1 MVYYVS
7 ALALYDHNPNNYP
20 LMEHTRSHMSHHYIT
35 QSPTSSHSSP
45 QALPKVV
52 SLNTSIWS
60 DGSSPNPNGLR
71 STGTSE
77 EGASKFFSSRT
88 SSIGSSHSAESTSPP
103 RWSAR
108 SQLAVAQ
115 PQPILHRP
123 DYLAPVVNDPS
134 YEFQHPNM
142 SAERELHVV
151 LPEAWMDAPYVFQL
165 AHTQGW
171 DILDVRMQPSGAVL
185 VFATAAGA
193 ARAFAQVN
201 GSQEGV
207 TWLGI
212 SVRVQAHWAGAVGR
226 ANEEEAQSYI
236 TKPGGGPTPGVSGN
250 NANKQLEFSIFVG
263 DLAPETTNADLVA
276 VFRNPLLGLRTDREP
291 RVIRPFTSCR
301 SAKIMVS
308 PETGISKGYGFVRFT
323 DEADQQRALIEMQ
336 GLYCLSRP
344 MRLSHATA
352 KSKPNTGG
360 SGAGYN
366 AIEDLD
372 SYVISRAGAH
382 ILSTVPDTYGQFSR
396 HSISVPDSYA
406 PRMDMAP
413 PRSRSV
419 NAEELLGGLGVD
431 GSRLLGVEGGRVLG
445 MEGSRA
451 LLNSEI
457 ASRGGGLSEGARL
470 ESARAL
476 LGVLNSADPYNTT
489 VFVGGLSGLIAEE
502 TLRGFFAP
510 FGEIHYVK
518 IPPGKGCGFVQFVRK
533 ADAER
538 AIERMQGY
546 PIGGGKI
553 RLSWGRSQSDKAAQA
568 AAQAAQLG
576 LNLGGLHLNSLS
588 AADSA
593 RLFQALE
600 ALGYSSVP
608 GNAKPNIGGGLQQG
622 GNNFQG
628 QPGTNSYS
636 SPPNM
641 NGFTSPAFY
650 EQQGIFPSQGGG
662 HGGQQGGFHLPQQPF
677 SHPQPP
683 FVADGTTS
691 PSGSMS
697 PQQGSFAKSQQGS
710 FGQSAQHLG
719 SMPSQ
724 SLYEPSS
731 AGLSRA
737 YTTIGSSF
745 QPFSSEPT
753 SFGRPAS
760 GSVPMGHSASATA
773 HLNTHPYP
781 TRQSLAFEPDSFG
794 LPGRER
800 QLTAPAHSGSTGLSH
815 NLKNLNLGLAGMNLS
830 QRREFGL
837 DNSPLTA
844 PLRNNNMN
852 CNQNSGGMKPSVPD
866 NNVYIH

>member
-1 MVYYVS
+1 MPHPY
-7 ALALYDHNPNNYP
+7 
-20 LMEHTRSHMSHHYIT
+20 TT
-35 QSPTSSHSSP
+35 QSPPSSRSSP
-45 QALPKVV
+45 QAPPKVAAL
-52 SLNTSIWS
+52 STSIWS

-71 STGTSE
+71 SADTSE
-77 EGASKFFSSRT
+77 ESTSKFFSSRT
-88 SSIGSSHSAESTSPP
+88 SSMGSSHSADSDSPP
-103 RWSAR
+103 RWPTR
-108 SQLAVAQ
+108 SQPPVAQ
-115 PQPILHRP
+115 PQPVLHRP
-123 DYLAPVVNDPS
+123 GYPTSTIVNEPS
-134 YEFQHPNM
+134 YEFHHSSM

-151 LPEAWMDAPYVFQL
+151 LPEAWMDPPYVFQL

-171 DILDVRMQPSGAVL
+171 DIVDVHMQPPGVLL
-185 VFATAAGA
+185 VFATAVGA

-201 GSQEGV
+201 GSSEGL
-207 TWLGI
+207 TWPGTGI
-212 SVRVQAHWAGAVGR
+212 RVQAHWAGAVGR
-226 ANEEEAQSYI
+226 ANEEESQSYTI
-236 TKPGGGPTPGVSGN
+236 RPVGGPTSGGSAN

-276 VFRNPLLGLRTDREP
+276 VFRNPLLGLRADREP

-308 PETGISKGYGFVRFT
+308 PETGVSKGYGFVRFT

-352 KSKPNTGG
+352 KSKPNING
-360 SGAGYN
+360 SNVGGYN
-366 AIEDLD
+366 AVEDID

-382 ILSTVPDTYGQFSR
+382 MLETGPDAYGQFSR
-396 HSISVPDSYA
+396 HSISGPDSYA
-406 PRMDMAP
+406 PRMEMGP

-431 GSRLLGVEGGRVLG
+431 GGRLLSVEGGRVLG

-451 LLNSEI
+451 LLNSEMT
-457 ASRGGGLSEGARL
+457 SRGGGLSEGARL

-489 VFVGGLSGLIAEE
+489 VFVGGLNGLIAEE
-502 TLRGFFAP
+502 TLRGLFAP

-538 AIERMQGY
+538 AIERMQGF

-608 GNAKPNIGGGLQQG
+608 GGPKSNAGGGFQQPG
-622 GNNFQG
+622 ATNFPG
-628 QPGTNSYS
+628 QQGTNSYS
-636 SPPNM
+636 SALNVNNFANP
-641 NGFTSPAFY
+641 SFY
-650 EQQGIFPSQGGG
+650 EQGSFPGQGGG
-662 HGGQQGGFHLPQQPF
+662 YTGQQNGFHLPQQPF
-677 SHPQPP
+677 SHSQPP
-683 FVADGTTS
+683 FAVDGATS

-697 PQQGSFAKSQQGS
+697 PQQVSFGKPQQQGS
-710 FGQSAQHLG
+710 FGQSAQQMA
-719 SMPSQ
+719 SMPQQ

-731 AGLSRA
+731 VGLSRA
-737 YTTIGSSF
+737 YTSLGSNF
-745 QPFSSEPT
+745 QPFSSEPA
-753 SFGRPAS
+753 SFGRSAS

-773 HLNTHPYP
+773 HLTTQPHPI
-781 TRQSLAFEPDSFG
+781 RQSLVFEPEAFG
-794 LPGRER
+794 LSGRER
-800 QLTAPAHSGSTGLSH
+800 QLTAPAHSGSAGSNH
-815 NLKNLNLGLAGMNLS
+815 NLKNLNMGLAGMNLS

-837 DNSPLTA
+837 DNGPLSA
-844 PLRNNNMN
+844 PLRNNMNMN
-852 CNQNSGGMKPSVPD
+852 CNQNSGGMKPSASD